1 MFTLRPDQ
9 IEDLGACLRNPRWML
24 LHDPGVG
31 KTPIACLYTWWM
43 WDRHQKKTVWV
54 QPLAIIKK
62 NRDEILRFTEFKPD
76 DVVIVTG
83 TPKQRQALYARR
95 AKVYLMG
102 ADTFGRE
109 WEDLLAANPE
119 IDLLIGDEWHMM
131 YSSMLSQRTA
141 SMCRA
146 MRKITRLCPMTGTL
160 VRGRLNSVYPAIHLI
175 EPRYYAS
182 LDAFMNMHAL
192 LDGYGRPYAW
202 LRADRVTE
210 ILKRHA
216 SRRSFK
222 EIYGDVDAVFQ
233 TQRVTM
239 TGSQRDAY
247 KEFEEKAI
255 LELENAFL
263 DGTMPGVNLIRARE
277 ILSSPE
283 KFNLLHKGETTER
296 DDLVE
301 IHLNDHL
308 QSCEPL
314 IIGTANRFEQARIVK
329 LCQKVGLSVG
339 LMNGDTSQ
347 KQRGVLD
354 QEFRDGVVQVMVVSP
369 QVGAIGFNWGHCDHC
384 LFLHLD
390 YYADNWEQLWKRMTR
405 GLRTRPCLIQTI
417 IYGGTVEEAVLGVLE
432 KKFALSNQVDPTKE
446 AVNFRAK
453 PSGVKKPPGPDYSA
467 LAPLPLKRTSA

>member
-1 MFTLRPDQ
+1 MFQLRPDQ
-9 IEDLGACLRNPRWML
+9 IEDLGACIKNPRWML

-43 WDRHQKKTVWV
+43 WDRHKKKTVWV
-54 QPLAIIKK
+54 QPLAIVKK
-62 NRDEILRFTEFKPD
+62 NRDEIIRFTEFKPD
-76 DVVIVTG
+76 DVVVVTG
-83 TPKQRQALYARR
+83 TPKQRQALYDRK

-109 WEDLLAANPE
+109 WQALLKANPE

-131 YSSMLSQRTA
+131 YSSMLSQRTNA
-141 SMCRA
+141 LCQA
-146 MRKITRLCPMTGTL
+146 MRHITRLCPMTGTL

-182 LDAFMNMHAL
+182 HDAFMNMHAL
-192 LDGYGRPYAW
+192 LDNYGRPYMW
-202 LRADRVTE
+202 LNTE
-210 ILKRHA
+210 RISTILKKHG

-233 TQRVTM
+233 TQRVSM
-239 TGSQRDAY
+239 SGSQASAY

-255 LELENAFL
+255 LELEDAFL
-263 DGTMPGVNLIRARE
+263 DGTVPGVNLIRARE

-283 KFNLLHKGETTER
+283 KFNLLKKGESTER
-296 DDLVE
+296 DDLLE

-308 QSCEPL
+308 AECAPL
-314 IIGTANRFEQARIVK
+314 IIGTASRFEQARIVK
-329 LCQKVGLSVG
+329 LCQKVGLPVG

-354 QEFRDGVVQVMVVSP
+354 QEFRDGVIQVMVVSP
-369 QVGAIGFNWGHCDHC
+369 QVGSIGFNWGHCDHGI
-384 LFLHLD
+384 FLHLD

-405 GLRTRPCLIQTI
+405 GLRSRPLLVQTI
-417 IYGGTVEEAVLGVLE
+417 IYGNTVEEAVLGVLE
-432 KKFALSNQVDPTKE
+432 QKFALSNKVDSTKD
-446 AVNFRAK
+446 AVSFRAK
-453 PSGVKKPPGPDYSA
+453 PKPTEKPLGPDYSK
-467 LAPLPLKRTSA
+467 LAPLPQKRA